1 MAAIDDLIAQIED
14 KALRER
20 LRMEVQRITK
30 EKKFGLVFEDHLPEL
45 TPIYSVKVRRH
56 SKVALRNGE
65 LTDLWRVL
73 SVGDGEARCRNLASG
88 ETRQIP
94 VDELVVVKQFGEP
107 IFPALVP
114 VNKVQNGPDDAPW
127 HTLIEAD
134 NYHALQLLEYLYAG
148 QVDCIYIDPPYN
160 SGARDWKY
168 NNDYVDANDNW
179 QHSKWLAFMRRR
191 LRIAKRLLKN
201 DGVLIVTI
209 DENEVHHLGCLLEQD
224 FSSFLRQMVTIV
236 INPKGTGK
244 YNFARVEEHALFCIP
259 DLGRS
264 VITGISLDGISEEET
279 GENGDVESSLVES
292 SLKFD
297 PVTSPTSDLWE
308 LRHARRRGSESS
320 YRHQR
325 PNQFYPIYIDEEA
338 GLVIEAGKSLPLG
351 KEPSFRRKNGLRP
364 IWPIDDD
371 GNHRCWRFIPDTMQ
385 RLIDEKRVVLG
396 RHNKKRDTWTLNI
409 WEPKNLL
416 AKPKTVW
423 WNTHH
428 DAGTHGT
435 TLLHKLLSKRG
446 VFQFPKSIYAVR
458 DCLASVVRG
467 RKDALILDFFAGS
480 GTTLHAVNLLNALD
494 SGQRR
499 CIMVTNNEVSEEEAK
514 SLSRQGYRPG
524 QPEWERHG
532 VCQSVTWPRSKYT
545 ILGKRDDGSELDG
558 EYLTGRT
565 VEIEKPRKFQQI
577 AFTSVD
583 DLSTA
588 AKKKQLVALIDGIPQ
603 SAVKKDSAF
612 VVSEKH
618 PASILFDDSQADAWL
633 EALEDQ
639 EHITDFYIVTASKA
653 TFDDLKVRI
662 QAMLGPVIVTEEEKR
677 PMREG
682 FPANLEYFRLDFLD
696 KDHVA
701 LGRQFREIL
710 PILWMR
716 AGAIGPR
723 PELPKNK
730 PIPAMVIPEHNP
742 FAVLVEEARFADFA
756 AALEGRGDLTHVFL
770 VTDSEEAFQE
780 MAGQVKVANVI
791 QLYRDYLE
799 NFAINKGVG
808 AP

>member
-20 LRMEVQRITK
+20 LRMETNRITK
-30 EKKFGLVFEDHLPEL
+30 EKKFGLVFEEHLPEL
-45 TPIYSVKVRRH
+45 TPIYSAKVRRH
-56 SKVALRNGE
+56 SKVAPREGL
-65 LTDLWRVL
+65 LPDLWRVL
-73 SVGDGEARCRNLASG
+73 SVRDGEAHCRNIGSG
-88 ETRQIP
+88 ETREIS
-94 VDELVVVKQFGEP
+94 VDDLVVVRQFGEP

-114 VNKVQNGPDDAPW
+114 VDRVQNGSDDAPW

-134 NYHALQLLEYLYAG
+134 NYHALQLLEYLYARK
-148 QVDCIYIDPPYN
+148 VDCIYIDPPYN

-179 QHSKWLAFMRRR
+179 RHSKWLAFMRRR
-191 LRIAKRLLKN
+191 LRIAKRLLKD
-201 DGVLIVTI
+201 DGVLIITI

-244 YNFARVEEHALFCIP
+244 HNFARVEEHALFCIP

-264 VITGISLDGISEEET
+264 VITGISLDGTSEEEAD
-279 GENGDVESSLVES
+279 ENGDGESSSVGP

-297 PVTSPTSDLWE
+297 PVASPTSDLWE
-308 LRHARRRGSESS
+308 FRYARRCGSESS

-338 GLVIEAGKSLPLG
+338 GLVIEASESLPLG
-351 KEPSFRRKNGLRP
+351 KEPSFRRKNGLSP

-396 RHNKKRDTWTLNI
+396 RYNKKRDTWTLNI
-409 WEPKNLL
+409 WWPKNLL
-416 AKPKTVW
+416 AKSKTVW

-480 GTTLHAVNLLNALD
+480 GSTLHAVNLLNTAD
-494 SGQRR
+494 QGNRR
-499 CIMVTNNEVSEEEAK
+499 CILVTNNEVSEDDAKRLANSGVLPGEE
-514 SLSRQGYRPG
+514 
-524 QPEWERHG
+524 EWEAEG
-532 VCQSVTWPRSKYT
+532 ICQYVTWPRSKFT
-545 ILGKRDDGSELDG
+545 IHGRRNDGSALEG
-558 EYLTGRT
+558 EYYTGKSTEMQRT
-565 VEIEKPRKFQQI
+565 RKVQQLS
-577 AFTSVD
+577 FTSID
-583 DLSTA
+583 ELRTA

-603 SAVKKDSAF
+603 SEVKKDSAF

-618 PASILFDDSQADAWL
+618 PTSILFDDSQADAWL

-639 EHITDFYIVTASKA
+639 EHITDFYIVTAKKA
-653 TFDDLKVRI
+653 TFDDLKARI
-662 QAMLGPVIVTEEEKR
+662 HEMLGPVIVTEEEKR

-701 LGRQFREIL
+701 LGRQFREIF
-710 PILWMR
+710 PILWLR

-742 FAVLVEEARFADFA
+742 FAVLVEENRFADFA
-756 AALEGRGDLTHVFL
+756 AELEGRNDLTHAYL

-780 MAGQVKVANVI
+780 MAGQLKVPNVI

-799 NFAINKGVG
+799 NFVINKGES
-808 AP
+808 AS